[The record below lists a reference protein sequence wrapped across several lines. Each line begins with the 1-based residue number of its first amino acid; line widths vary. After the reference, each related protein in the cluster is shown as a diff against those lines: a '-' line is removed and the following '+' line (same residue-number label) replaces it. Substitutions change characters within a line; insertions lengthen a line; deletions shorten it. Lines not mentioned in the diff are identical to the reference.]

1 MPGCVKSPR
10 AGLVLGGF
18 AQTGFARFSRK
29 AHNPFLIASIGKL
42 STPVGRCCCGPAV
55 VAGWVA
61 PAQAIGDVIARGRFL
76 PLPEPA
82 KCAGYGF

>member
-1 MPGCVKSPR
+1 MPGCMKSPL

-18 AQTGFARFSRK
+18 AQAGFARLSRD
-29 AHNPFLIASIGKL
+29 AHDLFLIASIGKL
-42 STPVGRCCCGPAV
+42 CTPVGRCCCGPAV

-61 PAQAIGDVIARGRFL
+61 SAQAIGDVIARGRFL

-82 KCAGYGF
+82 KGAGYRS